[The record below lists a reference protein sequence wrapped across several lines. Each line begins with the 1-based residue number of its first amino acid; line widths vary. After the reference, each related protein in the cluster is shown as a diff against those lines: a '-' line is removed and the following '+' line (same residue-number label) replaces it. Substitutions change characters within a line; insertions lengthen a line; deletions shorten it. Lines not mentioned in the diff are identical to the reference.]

1 MRRTLFLALLCLVAN
16 TASAFD
22 LTRLDLFDAARQR
35 AIPVLVFT
43 PAPEVCASSCPV
55 VIFGAGYKAAPIE
68 YSFLLEGLAN
78 AGFVSVGIQHDIESD
93 VPMPNTGN
101 ILQDRGA
108 HWRRGVETTEY
119 VIRDLASRLPRHD
132 WSSLVLA
139 GHSQGGDIA
148 ALFAAQTARSI
159 RSLVTLDNRRVALPD
174 TSAFPVLT
182 LRSSDQPADPGVL
195 PDAGWQNTASI
206 CVIRLPDTIHDD
218 MNNRA
223 SAHSRQTMLQAALS
237 FLLRHGCA

>member
-1 MRRTLFLALLCLVAN
+1 MHRSPFPALLCLIAF
-16 TASAFD
+16 TASASE
-22 LTRLDLFDAARQR
+22 LTRLDLFDDARQR

-43 PAPEVCASSCPV
+43 PAPEACALSCPV
-55 VIFGAGYKAAPIE
+55 VIFGTGYKAAPIE
-68 YSFLLEGLAN
+68 YSFLLEGLAD
-78 AGFVSVGIQHDIESD
+78 AGFVSVGIQHDIASD
-93 VPMPNTGN
+93 APMPNTGN

-108 HWRRGVETTEY
+108 YWQRGVETTEF
-119 VIRDLASRLPRHD
+119 VIRDLASRLPRYD

-148 ALFAAQTARSI
+148 AMFAARTARSI
-159 RSLVTLDNRRVALPD
+159 RALITLDNRRVALPD